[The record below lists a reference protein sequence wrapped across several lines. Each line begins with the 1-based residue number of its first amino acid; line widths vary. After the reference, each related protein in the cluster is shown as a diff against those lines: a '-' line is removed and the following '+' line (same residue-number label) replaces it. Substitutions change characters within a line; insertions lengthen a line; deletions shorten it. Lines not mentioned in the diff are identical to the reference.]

1 MVHIST
7 TGDPVA
13 AGVMLTEIEKQGRS
27 PLFFLSSF
35 SLSLGFPFGRN
46 EQGGSQHWVL
56 EM

>member
-13 AGVMLTEIEKQGRS
+13 AGVMLTEIEKQRRS